1 MKDISSMNFQN
12 FHDSFLGLTR
22 LNNQTKILGKKRIV
36 DELPK
41 KLTQD
46 SFEPGWLCFFM
57 VTGFFTVFGFGTRV
71 ARFPVSIFRG
81 RIPSWFRTFSLMRFL
96 GIVSI
101 GRFVLFFGA
110 IILSRSILSWSA
122 VVISF
127 TPVMPVVFS
136 TFSMVILGSGMRAI
150 FRRFVLAEV
159 IGQNS

>member
-1 MKDISSMNFQN
+1 
-12 FHDSFLGLTR
+12 
-22 LNNQTKILGKKRIV
+22 
-36 DELPK
+36 
-41 KLTQD
+41 
-46 SFEPGWLCFFM
+46 
-57 VTGFFTVFGFGTRV
+57 
-71 ARFPVSIFRG
+71 
-81 RIPSWFRTFSLMRFL
+81 MRFL